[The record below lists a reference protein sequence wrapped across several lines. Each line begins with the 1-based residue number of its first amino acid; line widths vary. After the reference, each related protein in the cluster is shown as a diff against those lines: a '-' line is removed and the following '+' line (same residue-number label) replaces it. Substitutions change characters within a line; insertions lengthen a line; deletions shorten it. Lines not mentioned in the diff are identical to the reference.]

1 MKIDFAR
8 LNYVLIPK
16 TAEEIERFRKS
27 LLGRALGRIGTAW
40 FALTEEGQMV
50 VILTMIVGA
59 FAIDVRGTS
68 TYVLFSILCGLLVGS
83 VVAGRAIDVEGLEVR
98 VSAPRHVTV
107 SEIARF
113 AVTCTSSR
121 AATLPPLRVHGPF
134 LPWSAKWL
142 DLAPREIAPDADG
155 SARTELGARFLTRG
169 VFHLGPFVAHPIA
182 PLGLSRGPIRWS
194 EPRTIYVVPRIAN
207 VALPSPGP
215 VPRARSGRASLA
227 ALRGEATDL
236 RGVRPYRPGDPVR
249 ALHARS
255 WGRTGSPVV
264 REYLQEQVERV
275 GVILDP
281 DFEAPEHLEAAIEL
295 VAGIVARLC
304 HGEAIVELTVAAGDA
319 DRFEHL
325 VLRRGQPDI
334 DVALELLASVAR
346 GRRALPPELD
356 ARMGERLASLSTV
369 ILVSGAAPDD
379 LGALV
384 ASIRAHGPSCRS
396 VMVDDAIARA
406 VKTGEP
412 VACG

>member
-1 MKIDFAR
+1 M
-8 LNYVLIPK
+8 
-16 TAEEIERFRKS
+16 
-27 LLGRALGRIGTAW
+27 
-40 FALTEEGQMV
+40 
-50 VILTMIVGA
+50 
-59 FAIDVRGTS
+59 
-68 TYVLFSILCGLLVGS
+68 
-83 VVAGRAIDVEGLEVR
+83 
-98 VSAPRHVTV
+98 
-107 SEIARF
+107 
-113 AVTCTSSR
+113 
-121 AATLPPLRVHGPF
+121 
-134 LPWSAKWL
+134 
-142 DLAPREIAPDADG
+142 
-155 SARTELGARFLTRG
+155 
-169 VFHLGPFVAHPIA
+169 
-182 PLGLSRGPIRWS
+182 
-194 EPRTIYVVPRIAN
+194 
-207 VALPSPGP
+207 
-215 VPRARSGRASLA
+215 
-227 ALRGEATDL
+227 
-236 RGVRPYRPGDPVR
+236 
-249 ALHARS
+249 
-255 WGRTGSPVV
+255 V